1 MSEIMK
7 FHQLRV
13 GAVFSTLAEATM
25 KTEQILVN
33 EHEAAK
39 RTGKAVQSLRNDRH
53 NRRGLPYVKLG
64 RSVRYSLADID
75 SYIRAHRIS
84 FDREDV

>member
-33 EHEAAK
+33 EHVAAK
-39 RTGKAVQSLRNDRH
+39 RTDQAVQTLRNDRH